1 MLYQQFDR
9 GNIVS
14 HLNYKSV
21 VFPSIKKSR
30 DSLVVQMVSILQ
42 AVQETWVRSWD
53 GMPLAPE
60 FLPGENHGQRSL
72 MGYSPWSYKESD
84 TTKQLTLSQA
94 TGHFRNKSLKNC

>member
-9 GNIVS
+9 GNTVS

-30 DSLVVQMVSILQ
+30 GSLVVQMVSILQ

-53 GMPLAPE
+53 GMPPAPE

-72 MGYSPWSYKESD
+72 MGYSPWSHKELG
-84 TTKQLTLSQA
+84 TTEYVST
-94 TGHFRNKSLKNC
+94 